1 MPMHKTI
8 RIALSGVAEDY
19 PQSLVPIIIRTLG
32 YEIEWTHAG
41 KADLVIFGPFFH
53 PGSRLRWAPR
63 PLRPLIQ
70 SWMQRMHS
78 THRPLTLF
86 QTAENLR
93 HNHIPCDYAL
103 SFDLAVGN
111 ARHHRHPY
119 WMEML
124 DWSDEGVIGNTNP
137 RFGCLLKPD
146 RLLQPLGTAFL
157 QKARKAAIFASHQ
170 REPRATL
177 IRELRKHMDV
187 DGFGPVFDSSVH
199 HHSSSTFTKRE
210 VLKDYAFNLCP
221 ENTLYP
227 GYYTEKIVEAFYADS
242 VPLAWVDE
250 CVCVDFNPNAMVNL
264 APMMKNQFKDLA
276 EMIDNDEGLLQK
288 AAEPLLLQRPSIE
301 HLKVFV
307 KNVLTDALH

>member
-1 MPMHKTI
+1 MHKTI
-8 RIALSGVAEDY
+8 RIALLGVAEDY
-19 PQSLVPIIIRTLG
+19 PQSLIPIIIKALG
-32 YEIEWTHAG
+32 YAIEWTHAG
-41 KADLVIFGPFFH
+41 NADLVIFGPFFH
-53 PGSRLRWAPR
+53 ADKTLRLAPK

-70 SWMQRMHS
+70 SLMHRIHS
-78 THRPLTLF
+78 AHRPLTLF

-103 SFDLAVGN
+103 SFDLAVDN
-111 ARHHRHPY
+111 DRHYRHPY

-137 RFGCLLKPD
+137 RFGCLLKPE
-146 RLLQPLGTAFL
+146 RLLQPLGTVFL
-157 QKARKAAIFASHQ
+157 QKARRAAIFASHQ

-187 DGFGPVFDSSVH
+187 DGFGPVFDSSVQ
-199 HHSSSTFTKRE
+199 HHSNSTFTKRE

-242 VPLAWVDE
+242 LPLAWVDE
-250 CVCVDFNPNAMVNL
+250 CVCVDFNPNAIVNL
-264 APMMKNQFKDLA
+264 APMMKNQFRDLA
-276 EMIDNDEGLLQK
+276 ETIGNDAALLQK

-301 HLKVFV
+301 HLKSFM
-307 KNVLTDALH
+307 KNVLADALH

>member
-1 MPMHKTI
+1 MRKTI

-19 PQSLVPIIIRTLG
+19 PQSLVPIIIKTIG
-32 YEIEWTHAG
+32 YEIEWTHAE

-53 PGSRLRWAPR
+53 VGKTLRWAPK

-70 SWMQRMHS
+70 SLMHRIHS
-78 THRPLTLF
+78 AHRPLTLF

-103 SFDLAVGN
+103 SFDLAVDN
-111 ARHHRHPY
+111 DRHYRHPY

-124 DWSDEGVIGNTNP
+124 DWSDEGVTGNTNP
-137 RFGCLLKPD
+137 RFGCLLKPE
-146 RLLQPLGTAFL
+146 RLLQPLGSAFL

-187 DGFGPVFDSSVH
+187 DGFGPIFDSSVQ
-199 HHSSSTFTKRE
+199 HHSSSTFAKRE

-227 GYYTEKIVEAFYADS
+227 GYYTEKIIEAFYADS
-242 VPLAWVDE
+242 LPLTWVDE

-264 APMMKNQFKDLA
+264 APMMKNQFRDLA
-276 EMIDNDEGLLQK
+276 ETIGDDASLTQK
-288 AAEPLLLQRPSIE
+288 AAEALLLERPSIE
-301 HLKVFV
+301 PLRAFM
-307 KNVLTDALH
+307 KNVLADALQ

>member
-1 MPMHKTI
+1 MHKTI
-8 RIALSGVAEDY
+8 RIALLGVAEDY
-19 PQSLVPIIIRTLG
+19 PKSLIPIIIKALG
-32 YEIEWTHAG
+32 YAIEWTHAG
-41 KADLVIFGPFFH
+41 NADLVIFGPFFH
-53 PGSRLRWAPR
+53 ADKALRWAPK

-78 THRPLTLF
+78 NHRPLTLF

-93 HNHIPCDYAL
+93 HNHILCDYAL

-111 ARHHRHPY
+111 ANHHRYPY

-137 RFGCLLKPD
+137 RFGCLLKPE

-157 QKARKAAIFASHQ
+157 KKARRAAIFASHQ

-187 DGFGPVFDSSVH
+187 DGFGPVFDSSVQN
-199 HHSSSTFTKRE
+199 HSNSTFTKRE

-242 VPLAWVDE
+242 LPLTWVDE
-250 CVCVDFNPNAMVNL
+250 CVCVDFNPNAIVNL
-264 APMMKNQFKDLA
+264 APMMKNQFRDLA
-276 EMIDNDEGLLQK
+276 ETIGIDAPLLQK
-288 AAEPLLLQRPSIE
+288 AAEPLLLQRPTIV
-301 HLKVFV
+301 HLKAFM